1 MSTKTQI
8 LAIASTVAVLSL
20 LAIGPILSSNSVFAT
35 SDNDNHDH
43 HDNDR
48 HHDCNRDKSLFTSL
62 MILLVT
68 TAFSSISNA
77 NNNYFI

>member
-8 LAIASTVAVLSL
+8 LAIASTVVVLSL
-20 LAIGPILSSNSVFAT
+20 LAIGPILGSNSVFAT

-48 HHDCNRDKSLFTSL
+48 HHDCNRD
-62 MILLVT
+62 
-68 TAFSSISNA
+68 NHD
-77 NNNYFI
+77 NDRRHDCNRNDNHDHGRD